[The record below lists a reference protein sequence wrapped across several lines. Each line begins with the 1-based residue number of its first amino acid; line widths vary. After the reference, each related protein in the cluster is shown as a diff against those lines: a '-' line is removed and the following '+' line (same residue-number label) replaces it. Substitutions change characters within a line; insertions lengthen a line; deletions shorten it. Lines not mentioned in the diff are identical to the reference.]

1 MLQPPPFLTSLLS
14 RPVVVVGSE
23 PAAAGVTSLLSG
35 LGVEVWRHDHL
46 SAAAGDPAPGLAV
59 LAAGAD
65 LDGQPER
72 VASGR
77 PSGWVVLRENDLA
90 PLLWRGR
97 LLVVTGTR
105 GKTRLVRLLTEAL
118 HLAGKDVVGAERA
131 DGGLAGV
138 VAARRGGAPDSI
150 LVSRMDAGESLAL
163 RHLRADAVIWTNL
176 LEEEAARHGSME
188 AAFAAG
194 WRMFERAVGGDVFAG
209 ETVQRW
215 ADHLGQTLPP
225 DSRVATDDASG
236 DVLLRHT
243 LFEAEPA
250 HETFLLA
257 AAWWRAAG
265 LRESVLYAAA
275 QGAVAR

>member
-1 MLQPPPFLTSLLS
+1 
-14 RPVVVVGSE
+14 
-23 PAAAGVTSLLSG
+23 
-35 LGVEVWRHDHL
+35 
-46 SAAAGDPAPGLAV
+46 
-59 LAAGAD
+59 
-65 LDGQPER
+65 
-72 VASGR
+72 
-77 PSGWVVLRENDLA
+77 
-90 PLLWRGR
+90 
-97 LLVVTGTR
+97 
-105 GKTRLVRLLTEAL
+105 
-118 HLAGKDVVGAERA
+118 
-131 DGGLAGV
+131 
-138 VAARRGGAPDSI
+138 
-150 LVSRMDAGESLAL
+150 MDAGESLAL

-215 ADHLGQTLPP
+215 ADRLGQTLPP

>member
-1 MLQPPPFLTSLLS
+1 MLQPPPFLTPLLS
-14 RPVVVVGSE
+14 RPVVAVGSE
-23 PAAAGVTSLLSG
+23 PATAGVTALLGG
-35 LGVEVWRHDHL
+35 LGVEVWRQDRL
-46 SAAAGDPAPGLAV
+46 GGAAGDPAPGLAV
-59 LAAGAD
+59 IAAGAD
-65 LDGQPER
+65 LGDQPEDAA
-72 VASGR
+72 ASR
-77 PSGWVVLRENDLA
+77 AAGWVVLRENDLA

-97 LLVVTGTR
+97 LLVVTGSR
-105 GKTRLVRLLTEAL
+105 GKTRLVRLLTQAL
-118 HLAGKDVVGAERA
+118 HLAGKDVIGAERA

-150 LVSRMDAGESLAL
+150 LVSRLEAGESLGL

-176 LEEEAARHGSME
+176 LEQETARHGSME

-194 WRMFERAVGGDVFAG
+194 WRMLERAVGGDVFVG

-215 ADHLGQTLPP
+215 ADRLGQTLPP

-243 LFEAEPA
+243 PFEAEPA

-265 LRESVLYAAA
+265 LRESILYAAA
-275 QGAVAR
+275 QGFAAR

>member
-1 MLQPPPFLTSLLS
+1 MLQPPPFLTPLLS
-14 RPVVVVGSE
+14 RPVVAVGSE
-23 PAAAGVTSLLSG
+23 PATAGVTALLGG
-35 LGVEVWRHDHL
+35 LGVEVWRQDRL
-46 SAAAGDPAPGLAV
+46 SGAAGDPAPGLAV
-59 LAAGAD
+59 IAAGAD
-65 LDGQPER
+65 LGDQPEDAA
-72 VASGR
+72 ASR
-77 PSGWVVLRENDLA
+77 AAGWVVLRENDLA

-97 LLVVTGTR
+97 LLVVTGSR
-105 GKTRLVRLLTEAL
+105 GKTRLVRLLTQAL
-118 HLAGKDVVGAERA
+118 HLAGKDVIGAERA

-150 LVSRMDAGESLAL
+150 LVSRLEAGESLGL

-176 LEEEAARHGSME
+176 LEQETARHGSME

-194 WRMFERAVGGDVFAG
+194 WRMLERAVGGDVFVG
-209 ETVQRW
+209 ETIQRW
-215 ADHLGQTLPP
+215 ADRLGQTLPP

-243 LFEAEPA
+243 PFEAEPA

-265 LRESVLYAAA
+265 LRESILYAAA
-275 QGAVAR
+275 QGFAAR

>member
-1 MLQPPPFLTSLLS
+1 MLQPPPFLTPLLS
-14 RPVVVVGSE
+14 RPVVAVGSE
-23 PAAAGVTSLLSG
+23 PATAGVTALLGG
-35 LGVEVWRHDHL
+35 LGVEVWRQDRL
-46 SAAAGDPAPGLAV
+46 SGAAGDPAPGLAV
-59 LAAGAD
+59 IAAGAD
-65 LDGQPER
+65 LGDQPEDAA
-72 VASGR
+72 ASR
-77 PSGWVVLRENDLA
+77 AAGWVVLRENDLA

-97 LLVVTGTR
+97 LLVVTGSR
-105 GKTRLVRLLTEAL
+105 GKTRLVRLLTQAL
-118 HLAGKDVVGAERA
+118 HLAGKDVIGAERA

-150 LVSRMDAGESLAL
+150 LVSRLEAGESLGL

-176 LEEEAARHGSME
+176 LEQETARHGSME

-194 WRMFERAVGGDVFAG
+194 WRMLERAVGGDVFVG

-215 ADHLGQTLPP
+215 ADRLGQTLPP

-243 LFEAEPA
+243 PFEAEPA

-265 LRESVLYAAA
+265 LRESILYAAA
-275 QGAVAR
+275 QGFAAR

>member
-1 MLQPPPFLTSLLS
+1 M
-14 RPVVVVGSE
+14 
-23 PAAAGVTSLLSG
+23 
-35 LGVEVWRHDHL
+35 
-46 SAAAGDPAPGLAV
+46 V
-59 LAAGAD
+59 LH
-65 LDGQPER
+65 
-72 VASGR
+72 
-77 PSGWVVLRENDLA
+77 ENDLA

-97 LLVVTGTR
+97 LVVVTGTR

-118 HLAGKDVVGAERA
+118 QLAGKDVTGAERA

-215 ADHLGQTLPP
+215 ADRLGQTLPP

-243 LFEAEPA
+243 PFETEPA

-257 AAWWRAAG
+257 AAWWRASG
-265 LRESVLYAAA
+265 LRESILYAAA
-275 QGAVAR
+275 QGSAAR

>member
-1 MLQPPPFLTSLLS
+1 MLQPPPFLTPLLS

-23 PAAAGVTSLLSG
+23 PAAAGVTALLGG
-35 LGVEVWRHDHL
+35 LGVEVWRQDRL
-46 SAAAGDPAPGLAV
+46 AAVHGDPAPGLAV
-59 LAAGAD
+59 VAAGAEAGG
-65 LDGQPER
+65 LPPPGAP
-72 VASGR
+72 AAG
-77 PSGWVVLRENDLA
+77 GLVVLQENDLA

-97 LLVVTGTR
+97 LVVVTGTR

-118 HLAGKDVVGAERA
+118 HLAGHDVVGAERA
-131 DGGLAGV
+131 DGGLAGL
-138 VAARRGGAPDSI
+138 VASRRGGAPDSI
-150 LVSRMDAGESLAL
+150 LVSRMDAGEARPL

-176 LEEEAARHGSME
+176 LDDEAVRHGSME

-215 ADHLGQTLPP
+215 ADRLGQTLPA
-225 DSRVATDDASG
+225 DSRVTTDEASG

-243 LFEAEPA
+243 PFEIEPA
-250 HETFLLA
+250 RETFLLA

-275 QGAVAR
+275 QRFAAT

>member
-1 MLQPPPFLTSLLS
+1 MLQPPPFLVPLLS
-14 RPVVVVGSE
+14 RPVVVIGSE
-23 PAAAGVTSLLSG
+23 PAAAGVTALLGG
-35 LGVEVWRHDHL
+35 LGVEVWRQDL
-46 SAAAGDPAPGLAV
+46 LEAASGDPVPSLAV

-65 LDGQPER
+65 AGGMAEDVLMAGTSHR
-72 VASGR
+72 
-77 PSGWVVLRENDLA
+77 VVLRENDLA

-105 GKTRLVRLLTEAL
+105 GKTRLVRLLTQAL
-118 HLAGKDVVGAERA
+118 HLAGKDVTGVERA
-131 DGGLAGV
+131 DGGLATV

-150 LVSRMDAGESLAL
+150 LVSRLDARDALGL

-176 LEEEAARHGSME
+176 LDEEAARHGSME

-215 ADHLGQTLPP
+215 ADRLGQMLPP
-225 DSRVATDDASG
+225 DSRVTTDDTSG
-236 DVLLRHT
+236 DVLLRQT
-243 LFEAEPA
+243 PFEAEPA

-265 LRESVLYAAA
+265 LRESILYAAA
-275 QGAVAR
+275 QSFVAR

>member
-1 MLQPPPFLTSLLS
+1 MLQPPPFLTPLLS
-14 RPVVVVGSE
+14 RPVVAVGSE
-23 PAAAGVTSLLSG
+23 PATAGVTALLGG
-35 LGVEVWRHDHL
+35 LGVEVWRQDRL
-46 SAAAGDPAPGLAV
+46 SGAAGDPAPGLAV
-59 LAAGAD
+59 IAAGAD
-65 LDGQPER
+65 LGDQPEDAA
-72 VASGR
+72 ASR
-77 PSGWVVLRENDLA
+77 AAGWVVLRENDLA

-97 LLVVTGTR
+97 LLVVTGSR
-105 GKTRLVRLLTEAL
+105 GKTRLVRLLTQAL
-118 HLAGKDVVGAERA
+118 HLAGKDVIGAERA

-150 LVSRMDAGESLAL
+150 LVSRLEAGESFGL

-176 LEEEAARHGSME
+176 LEQETARHGSME

-194 WRMFERAVGGDVFAG
+194 WRMLERAVGGDVFVG
-209 ETVQRW
+209 ETIQRW
-215 ADHLGQTLPP
+215 ADRLGQTLPP

-243 LFEAEPA
+243 PFEAEPA

-265 LRESVLYAAA
+265 LRESILYAAA
-275 QGAVAR
+275 QGFAAR

>member
-1 MLQPPPFLTSLLS
+1 
-14 RPVVVVGSE
+14 
-23 PAAAGVTSLLSG
+23 
-35 LGVEVWRHDHL
+35 
-46 SAAAGDPAPGLAV
+46 
-59 LAAGAD
+59 
-65 LDGQPER
+65 
-72 VASGR
+72 
-77 PSGWVVLRENDLA
+77 
-90 PLLWRGR
+90 
-97 LLVVTGTR
+97 LVVTGTR

-118 HLAGKDVVGAERA
+118 HLAGKDVTGAERA

-215 ADHLGQTLPP
+215 ADRLGQTLPP

-243 LFEAEPA
+243 PFETEPA

-257 AAWWRAAG
+257 AAWWRASG
-265 LRESVLYAAA
+265 LRESILYAAA
-275 QGAVAR
+275 QGSAAR